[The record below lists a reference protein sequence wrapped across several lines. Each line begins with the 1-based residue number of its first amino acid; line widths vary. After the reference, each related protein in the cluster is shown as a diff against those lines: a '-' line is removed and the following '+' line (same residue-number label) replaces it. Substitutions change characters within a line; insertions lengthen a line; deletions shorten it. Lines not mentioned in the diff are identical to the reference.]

1 LNYNLLKTCACVFAA
16 AVLIHTTAIAQ
27 VVRSATPDSTW
38 NDTVVAPQC
47 QVSVNPATI
56 NAGQTSNVT
65 VSTCGSPTNPAT
77 QYRWTVTS
85 AGPTA
90 TGTGGG
96 YTFPT
101 AGTYCYTVR
110 GASIDGWGKQSPQAC
125 VTVNAGGPPPA
136 VCDIY
141 GSGPTVPTPGDYTFV
156 VQSCTGDS
164 GGRQFQN
171 PVDAPALTTASP
183 QFNMFYF
190 PSSGSFTYGVRGN
203 NGTSWSP
210 WVYTTITVG
219 SSTVCPANSTGTSSA
234 ACGPGLNGNRNYTT
248 TTTYSAAPACTRSDS
263 TVETSNNCT
272 CANGATNP
280 PECTTFGACTRPS
293 TATCPLGTSIYGL
306 GCYVNGS
313 ETYCSGGRLTP
324 TAGFSYYDANMS
336 ASGPGACPWQL
347 QSQNPI
353 CGNCPSGTP
362 VWDGTNCNACPG
374 TTSWNGSA
382 CVSPVVCP
390 ATETVTTYPACPIGT
405 TGSLTTTTTTTY
417 GAAPTCTPSASASTS
432 GSCACTNGATNP
444 PECTAF
450 GACTRP
456 STATCPLG
464 TSIYGLGCYVNGS
477 ETYCTGG
484 RITIQSQYNYYL
496 PNLDAPGPATCPWIP
511 QSKALICGGCT
522 NPAHTFNVATQNC
535 EATCNPGAKPPDI
548 PACATCHTDWS
559 SGFPRE
565 FCTPLPSGPGAG
577 TIYVL
582 SGDGCSWVAWNYT
595 IIDCANP

>member
-1 LNYNLLKTCACVFAA
+1 MYLKSNIVRKLVLLCCLFASG
-16 AVLIHTTAIAQ
+16 VSAQ
-27 VVRSATPDSTW
+27 GVVRSVTADSTW
-38 NDTVVAPQC
+38 NDTVIAPQC
-47 QVSVNPATI
+47 LVSVNPATI

-234 ACGPGLNGNRNYTT
+234 ACGLGLNGYRNYTT
-248 TTTYSAAPACTRSDS
+248 TTTYSAAPECTRSDS
-263 TVETSNNCT
+263 TVETSNTCT

-280 PECTTFGACTRPS
+280 TECTTFGACTRPS

-347 QSQNPI
+347 QSQNPV

-382 CVSPVVCP
+382 CVCP
-390 ATETVTTYPACPIGT
+390 ANSTGTSSAACGL
-405 TGSLTTTTTTTY
+405 GLNGNRNYTTTTTY
-417 GAAPTCTPSASASTS
+417 SAAPECKRSDSTVETSNNCTCA
-432 GSCACTNGATNP
+432 NGATNP
-444 PECTAF
+444 PECTSF
-450 GACTRP
+450 PPCTRGACP
-456 STATCPLG
+456 GVSKDWGWGCMVES
-464 TSIYGLGCYVNGS
+464 SIQW
-477 ETYCTGG
+477 YCTGG
-484 RITIQSQYNYYL
+484 RDTIQSQYNSYL
-496 PNLDAPGPATCPWIP
+496 LNSSAPGPGNCPWVY
-511 QSKALICGGCT
+511 QSQSLICGGCT
-522 NPAHTFNVATQNC
+522 NPAHTWNGTNC
-535 EATCNPGAKPPDI
+535 VPPVSCEWVDYDFTI
-548 PACATCHTDWS
+548 TPRWICKDSNGNYVCQIAGPPPQVGVPPPS
-559 SGFPRE
+559 S
-565 FCTPLPSGPGAG
+565 C
-577 TIYVL
+577 
-582 SGDGCSWVAWNYT
+582 
-595 IIDCANP
+595 